1 MELEQIGWNDHFA
14 EHFTREFG
22 SFPDKG
28 YIVGRVYEENR
39 RSFWLYTAN
48 GEIKG
53 DVSGKMSYRS
63 ESRAELPA
71 VGDWVVISMLA
82 DNSKA
87 IIHAVLPRIS
97 KFSRNVTGS
106 ATEEQIVAANIDTVM
121 LVSGLDNDFNLRRIE
136 RYLVMVSAS
145 GAEPVLVLN
154 KADVCPDL
162 EYKIEVVRAIAPHV
176 PIVALSAKHDAALTE
191 IYNYVRPG
199 KTVALIGSS
208 GVGKSTITNHLL
220 GGDRQKVQQVREGDD
235 RGLHTTTKR
244 ELIILPNGA
253 LIIDTPGM
261 RELQLWIS
269 KDGLENSFEDIEL
282 LIAQCFY
289 RNCEHNNTNG
299 CAIEQALSDGTLDKA
314 RWNSRNKLQQELT
327 DLTTILDKKKA
338 TKNATQK
345 FNRSNKR

>member
-1 MELEQIGWNDHFA
+1 MQLEQIGWNDHFA
-14 EHFTREFG
+14 EHFK
-22 SFPDKG
+22 SYADKG

-39 RSFWLYTAN
+39 RSFWFYTAN

-71 VGDWVVISMLA
+71 VGDWVVISILA

-87 IIHAVLPRIS
+87 IIHAVLPRTS
-97 KFSRNVTGS
+97 KFSRNTTGS

-121 LVSGLDNDFNLRRIE
+121 LVSGLDSDFNLRRIE

-154 KADVCPDL
+154 KADVCLDL
-162 EYKIEVVRAIAPHV
+162 AEKIEEVRRIAPHV
-176 PIVALSAKHDAALTE
+176 PIVALSAKHDAELTD
-191 IYNYVRPG
+191 IYNYVQPG

-220 GGDRQKVQQVREGDD
+220 GGERQKVQQVREGDN
-235 RGLHTTTKR
+235 RGQHTTTKR

-269 KDGLENSFEDIEL
+269 EDGLENSFADIEL

-289 RNCEHNNTNG
+289 RNCEHNNTEG
-299 CAIEQALSDGTLDKA
+299 CAIQHALSNGTLDPA
-314 RWNSRNKLQQELT
+314 RWNSRNKLKTELT
-327 DLTTILDKKKA
+327 DLTTILEKKKA
-338 TKNATQK
+338 TKEATQR
-345 FNRSNKR
+345 FNKSYKR

>member
-1 MELEQIGWNDHFA
+1 MELEQIGWNEHFA
-14 EHFTREFG
+14 EHFKTYAG
-22 SFPDKG
+22 KN

-53 DVSGKMSYRS
+53 DVSGRMAYHS

-71 VGDWVVISMLA
+71 VGDWVVISILA

-87 IIHAVLPRIS
+87 IIHAVLPRTS
-97 KFSRNVTGS
+97 KFSRKVTGS
-106 ATEEQIVAANIDTVM
+106 ATEEQVVAANIDTVM

-145 GAEPVLVLN
+145 GAEPVLILN
-154 KADVCPDL
+154 KADVCQDL
-162 EYKIEVVRAIAPHV
+162 ETKIEEVRAIAPHV
-176 PIVALSAKHDAALTE
+176 PIVALSAKHDAELTA
-191 IYNYVRPG
+191 IYNYARPG

-220 GGDRQKVQQVREGDD
+220 GGERQKVQQVREGDN
-235 RGLHTTTKR
+235 RGQHTTTKR

-269 KDGLENSFEDIEL
+269 DEGLENSFEDIEL

-289 RNCEHNNTNG
+289 RNCDHNNTEA
-299 CAIEQALSDGTLDKA
+299 CAIQHALSTGTLDPA
-314 RWNSRNKLQQELT
+314 RWNSRNKLKTELT
-327 DLTTILDKKKA
+327 DLSTILEKKKQTKKA
-338 TKNATQK
+338 TMR
-345 FNRSNKR
+345 FNKSHKR